1 MRIAAPRRKSPPM
14 TLVPLIDVVCV
25 LLIFFMLAT
34 TFARWHALPLDL
46 GGDAPGPRSAVPAD
60 GVGTVLVRV
69 AADGALDLNGVALTS
84 ADLDR
89 EVGAILAERPD
100 QPFLIGPGEGT
111 SLQTLVDLLERLKRL
126 GVTSAALVGG

>member
-1 MRIAAPRRKSPPM
+1 MRIAAPRRKSLPM

-34 TFARWHALPLDL
+34 TFARWTALPLDL
-46 GGDAPGPRSAVPAD
+46 GGNASIAQATVPAD
-60 GVGTVLVRV
+60 GVGTVLIRV
-69 AADGALDLNGVALTS
+69 AADGVLDLNGVAVTLE
-84 ADLDR
+84 DLDR
-89 EVGAILAERPD
+89 EVAAILVARPA
-100 QPFLIGPGEGT
+100 QPFLVRPGEGT

>member
-1 MRIAAPRRKSPPM
+1 MRIAAPRRKSLPM

-34 TFARWHALPLDL
+34 TFARWTALPLDL
-46 GGDAPGPRSAVPAD
+46 GGNASVPQATVPAD
-60 GVGTVLVRV
+60 GVGTVLIRV
-69 AADGALDLNGVALTS
+69 AADGALDLNGVAVTLE
-84 ADLDR
+84 DLDR
-89 EVGAILAERPD
+89 EVAAILAERPA
-100 QPFLIGPGEGT
+100 QPFLVGPGEGT

>member
-1 MRIAAPRRKSPPM
+1 MRIAAPRRKSLPM

-34 TFARWHALPLDL
+34 TFARWTALPLDL
-46 GGDAPGPRSAVPAD
+46 GGDAAVPPAAVPPD

-69 AADGALDLNGVALTS
+69 AADGALDLNGVALS
-84 ADLDR
+84 LEALDR
-89 EVGAILAERPD
+89 EVASILAARPD
-100 QPFLIGPGEGT
+100 QPFLVGPGEGT